1 MVRKHLSEEAA
12 SVRDLAESAEAHMA
26 VWEESILGREKS
38 KVGAWLLWP
47 NSRKGP
53 GWRRL

>member
-1 MVRKHLSEEAA
+1 MVRKHLSEEVA

-26 VWEESILGREKS
+26 VWEDSILGREKS

-47 NSRKGP
+47 NSQKGP

>member
-1 MVRKHLSEEAA
+1 MVRKHLSKEAA

-38 KVGAWLLWP
+38 KVGACLLWP

-53 GWRRL
+53 GWQRL